1 MIFPLSRENRIATI
15 MMASSRSQEG
25 SEITLN
31 GEVNPE
37 IALFLV

>member
-15 MMASSRSQEG
+15 MMASNRSQEG
-25 SEITLN
+25 PEITLN